1 MMNGP
6 TDEIDVADPRYVDR
20 RFWLGD
26 APPDICLRLTD
37 PHAAGAVHAC
47 DATLRVVHHGE
58 DVTLEANMGYHTL
71 GILWGTDLLN
81 FLWSRQADGPH
92 PGGDGDGSAVR
103 VGLYDWNQREE
114 SYPSLSG
121 IEIVLRGEELSL
133 EIGQHCFGV
142 ARGPII
148 AEFFR
153 RAWLRAT
160 YEQCEEIAA

>member
-1 MMNGP
+1 MEIP

-26 APPDICLRLTD
+26 DPPDMFLRLTD

-47 DATLRVVHHGE
+47 DATLRIVWYGEHASLHAAMSHH
-58 DVTLEANMGYHTL
+58 AL
-71 GILWGTDLLN
+71 GVLWGTLLRK
-81 FLWSRQADGPH
+81 FLWRLQADGPR
-92 PGGDGDGSAVR
+92 PVRRGESSAVR
-103 VGLYDWNQREE
+103 VGLFELDQWK
-114 SYPSLSG
+114 SSHPALSG
-121 IEIVLRGEELSL
+121 MEIVLADDALSL

-142 ARGPII
+142 AKGPIV

-160 YEQCEEIAA
+160 FEQCEETAA